1 MASERAG
8 SRNIALRSAIRRAA
22 QCAQAAEAKHA
33 RVAGCSEVV
42 MRTSPAQSLERR
54 LRSVATAASKA
65 VS

>member
-1 MASERAG
+1 
-8 SRNIALRSAIRRAA
+8 LRSAIRRAA

-42 MRTSPAQSLERR
+42 MRTSPAQSLERG